1 MYEGSAS
8 LCCGFLTKVEQG
20 GNATFKID
28 GDQVEAYSRRDKKN
42 DQFYSHAYVNWELPH
57 AIWERRVLSVEPLQI
72 WQIKWDSTHH

>member
-42 DQFYSHAYVNWELPH
+42 DQFYSHAYVN
-57 AIWERRVLSVEPLQI
+57 
-72 WQIKWDSTHH
+72 